1 MLTPK
6 RTWHWVLTWLCVFS
20 TVSLSWAQN
29 YQTTYELSMPQ
40 PQTHYF
46 HVRMTVR
53 NLQNSALLP
62 NKEQLTLKMPVW
74 TPGSYLVR
82 EFAKNVDQLTAK
94 SGTRVLPV
102 RKTNKNTWQIA
113 LQGSNEVVIEYDV
126 YAFELSVRTSFID
139 DSHGYVNGASVFV
152 YVPQLVNTPMEVRIK
167 PYEKWSTV
175 STAMKSIGKWHY
187 EVPDY
192 DLLVDSPIEIGN
204 HVVIPFEAMGIPHEI
219 AMYSLEPLVYD
230 KEDLIKKYKAVVE
243 GAKSVVGE
251 HPCDRYLFIV
261 HHLPGIGGGLEH
273 LFSTTC
279 QTSPNVYQ
287 NPTSTKRFFS
297 LIAHEYFHLW
307 NVKRIRPIELGPFN
321 YDTENY
327 TTLLWVSEGFTSF
340 YQNDILRRSNIIS
353 EKEFGDDLIS
363 SINQI
368 ENQPGQ
374 RIQSVAESSW
384 DAWIKY
390 YRPNENSN
398 NTTVSYYTKGGVL
411 GLLLNLEILGATRG
425 EKSLDDVFKYLW
437 KTYYVEAKRGFSEDE
452 FQKAVE
458 TIAGKSM
465 KNFFTRYVY
474 GTDIIPYNE
483 FFAHAG
489 VKLMDQNQGRNQV
502 AFGVAT
508 RGKTVSRVDRDS
520 PAYLAGINV
529 NDQLLKING
538 TDFTSMTDAL
548 AGKKAGDIL
557 KVELQ
562 RAGVKMTYD
571 VVLTQD
577 KSVNYTMQRTEKVT
591 PDQEKVYKRLM
602 HL

>member
-1 MLTPK
+1 MLTSK
-6 RTWHWVLTWLCVFS
+6 RSRAWFLALACILTLALP
-20 TVSLSWAQN
+20 SLAQG

-46 HVRMTVR
+46 HVRMTIR
-53 NLQNSALLP
+53 NIQGSALLP
-62 NKEQLTLKMPVW
+62 NKDQLTLKMPVW

-82 EFAKNVDQLTAK
+82 EFAKNVDKLTATSANQK
-94 SGTRVLPV
+94 LPV
-102 RKTNKNTWQIA
+102 RKTNKNTWQVSLSGA
-113 LQGSNEVVIEYDV
+113 NEVVIEYDV

-139 DSHGYVNGASVFV
+139 DSHGYVNGASVFM
-152 YVPQLVNTPMEVRIK
+152 YVPQLVKTPLEVLVK
-167 PYEKWSTV
+167 PFEKWSTV
-175 STAMKSIGKWHY
+175 STAMKSIGKWRY
-187 EVPDY
+187 EADDY

-204 HVVIPFEAMGIPHEI
+204 HLVIPFESMGIPHEI
-219 AMYSLEPLVYD
+219 AMYSLEPLVFD
-230 KEDLIKKYKAVVE
+230 QEDLIKKYKAVVE
-243 GAKSVVGE
+243 AAKTVVGE
-251 HPCDRYLFIV
+251 HPCDRYLFII

-273 LFSTTC
+273 LYSTTC
-279 QTSPNVYQ
+279 QTSPTVYQ

-307 NVKRIRPIELGPFN
+307 NVKRIRPIELGPFD
-321 YDTENY
+321 YDSENY

-340 YQNDILRRSNIIS
+340 YQNDILRRAGIIS
-353 EKEFGDDLIS
+353 EKEFGDDLVS

-411 GLLLNLEILGATRG
+411 GLLLNLEILGATKG

-437 KTYYVEAKRGFSEDE
+437 KTYYIEANRGFSEEE

-458 TIAGKSM
+458 KIAGKSM
-465 KNFFTRYVY
+465 KSFFERYVY
-474 GTDIIPYNE
+474 GTDEINYNA

-489 VKLMDQNQGRNQV
+489 VQLVDQNVTKNQV
-502 AFGVAT
+502 SFGAAT

-529 NDQLLKING
+529 NDQILKING
-538 TDFTSMTDAL
+538 VAFTSVADAI

-557 KVELQ
+557 QVEVQ
-562 RAGVKMTYD
+562 RAGVTLTYP
-571 VVLTQD
+571 VTLTQD
-577 KSVNYTMQRTEKVT
+577 KSVSYMMQRVGKIT
-591 PDQEKVYKRLM
+591 PDQEKVYKKLM